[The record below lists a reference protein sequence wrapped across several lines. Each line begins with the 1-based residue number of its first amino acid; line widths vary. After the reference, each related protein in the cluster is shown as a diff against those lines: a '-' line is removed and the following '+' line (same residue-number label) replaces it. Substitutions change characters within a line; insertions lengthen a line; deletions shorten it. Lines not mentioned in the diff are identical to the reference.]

1 MILNP
6 SKVKVWIV
14 NAVLD
19 PDLEIRNGGFLGG
32 GGGGHPDPEIIGGPS
47 PPRPLPWI
55 RHCYIDV
62 ART

>member
-19 PDLEIRNGGFLGG
+19 PDLEIRNGGFGG
-32 GGGGHPDPEIIGGPS
+32 GGGGVVVIQTL
-47 PPRPLPWI
+47 R
-55 RHCYIDV
+55 
-62 ART
+62 